1 MKKRIIASILTVIML
16 MTMLPT
22 AAFAADG
29 TSENTYKVSTA
40 EELSTA
46 LREIAVSNENE
57 ATIVLKANV
66 AAPGFGGIAG
76 KKVTITSS
84 EGNCYSISMANTLT
98 GDVTLDAV
106 KFGGGLI
113 YANGHTFETTGKFQ
127 GYSGSATLYG
137 GVRRVKMWLG
147 TPT

>member
-113 YANGHTFETTGKFQ
+113 YADIPLKPPANFRDILVRQ
-127 GYSGSATLYG
+127 RCMAA
-137 GVRRVKMWLG
+137 VRRVKMWLG